1 MSEVMETNQLNYK
14 CELTTVSVVEFVA
27 LNVNNV
33 NSSHTALRGARKP
46 TGVFIRIIVTE
57 EILNH
62 SQKYLLEE

>member
-1 MSEVMETNQLNYK
+1 
-14 CELTTVSVVEFVA
+14 VVEFVA

-57 EILNH
+57 KVLNH
-62 SQKYLLEE
+62 SQKYLLEEKTIILYIIYILYILYL